1 MIITRVIFLY
11 GLSEELWFNSFF
23 FARFQKKKTQCSYG
37 SRISRIGLT
46 GYWQNWRS
54 LLFRSFVITKS
65 VFLKSTQRH
74 KHFCQWHVNVIP
86 GYQIF
91 TRYFL
96 ILVYFVNWF
105 QLTHEL
111 YWLYVPKVKSRKFI
125 DGLKRPKT
133 SNVRDLNLSLDRQ
146 K

>member
-1 MIITRVIFLY
+1 MVITRVIFLY

-23 FARFQKKKTQCSYG
+23 FPRFQKKKNTMQLWESNLQNW
-37 SRISRIGLT
+37 ID
-46 GYWQNWRS
+46 YWQNWRS

-111 YWLYVPKVKSRKFI
+111 YWLYVPKVKSRKLI